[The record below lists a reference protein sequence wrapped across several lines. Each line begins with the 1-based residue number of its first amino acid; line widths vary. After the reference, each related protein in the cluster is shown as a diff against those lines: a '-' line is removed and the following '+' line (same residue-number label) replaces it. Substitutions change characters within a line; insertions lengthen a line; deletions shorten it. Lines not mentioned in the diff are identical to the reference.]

1 MADPKTPNTAP
12 VSNASASATAT
23 EVTKVDGAIAAT
35 GKKTRAANGEAK
47 KPRNLGPKGVAKAL
61 RASVNR
67 TNKLLVLA
75 KKDGLT
81 LEVSLDADKNEISL
95 GAITFSE
102 SF

>member
-12 VSNASASATAT
+12 VYNASASATAT
-23 EVTKVDGAIAAT
+23 EAPKVDSAAT
-35 GKKTRAANGEAK
+35 GKKTRSANGEAK

>member
-12 VSNASASATAT
+12 VFNASASATAT
-23 EVTKVDGAIAAT
+23 EVDSAVAAT
-35 GKKTRAANGEAK
+35 GKKTRSANGEAK
-47 KPRNLGPKGVAKAL
+47 KSRNLGPKGVAKAL

>member
-12 VSNASASATAT
+12 VYNASASATAT
-23 EVTKVDGAIAAT
+23 EAPKVDSAAAVT

>member
-12 VSNASASATAT
+12 ISNASTSAYTT
-23 EVTKVDGAIAAT
+23 EAPKTDGAAAVT